1 MTTHL
6 NNLRDEIIYK
16 PPTPK
21 VSGPTEVVN
30 PLKGE
35 SGALKS
41 IQNRLE
47 EIKEVVEEKDRSFS
61 DQRGSGNQ
69 G

>member
-1 MTTHL
+1 M
-6 NNLRDEIIYK
+6 
-16 PPTPK
+16 TPK
-21 VSGPTEVVN
+21 ESGPTEDVN
-30 PLKGE
+30 ALKDE

-47 EIKEVVEEKDRSFS
+47 EIKEVVEEKDPSFS